1 MLKQIKNKGAA
12 LELIIINAETI
23 NYIDSSALGML
34 EKIFDNHK
42 NQGTRIMI
50 AGATG
55 PVRDIIF
62 KNDLIQIIGEE
73 NLFIETSEAV
83 NAFLE
88 GISNSDIQKKITL
101 QSKTDTN
108 LIER

>member
-1 MLKQIKNKGAA
+1 
-12 LELIIINAETI
+12 
-23 NYIDSSALGML
+23 
-34 EKIFDNHK
+34 
-42 NQGTRIMI
+42 MI